1 MVKRIPLKQFLFG
14 LGNFGY
20 YLAMNLHDKEH
31 DVLVIDKDTNRIQEI
46 KDKVTRAVVAD
57 ATDIK
62 TLETLAIKEMVPDQL
77 NMIPTGQYFL
87 KDGDILILLGPN
99 DKLNLL
105 REKEQ

>member
-1 MVKRIPLKQFLFG
+1 
-14 LGNFGY
+14 
-20 YLAMNLHDKEH
+20 MNLYDKKH
-31 DVLVIDKDTNRIQEI
+31 DVLVIDKDTNRVQEI

-62 TLETLAIKEMVPDQL
+62 TLETLAIKEMVPNQL
-77 NMIPTGQYFL
+77 NMIPTGQYAL

-105 REKEQ
+105 REKE

>member
-1 MVKRIPLKQFLFG
+1 
-14 LGNFGY
+14 
-20 YLAMNLHDKEH
+20 MNPYDKKH
-31 DVLVIDKDTNRIQEI
+31 DVLVIDKDTNRVQEI

-77 NMIPTGQYFL
+77 NMIPTVQYVL
-87 KDGDILILLGPN
+87 KDGDILILLGAN

-105 REKEQ
+105 REKE

>member
-1 MVKRIPLKQFLFG
+1 
-14 LGNFGY
+14 
-20 YLAMNLHDKEH
+20 MNLYDKKHDG
-31 DVLVIDKDTNRIQEI
+31 LVIDKDTNRVQEI
-46 KDKVTRAVVAD
+46 KDKVTQAVVAD

-77 NMIPTGQYFL
+77 NMIPTGQYVL

-105 REKEQ
+105 REKE